1 MKQIEPEHWEIDEH
15 GRKFRRV
22 GRAAIEY
29 APTITTSYGEFEV
42 GNAPP
47 VQKITEDNRPK
58 PGDCPLLSKCTQ
70 KCARYGEHGC
80 GLVTGEAPSIGGR
93 CPFGSKQTPFMCSE
107 KCALWNLCNRK
118 ENKND

>member
-1 MKQIEPEHWEIDEH
+1 MSNYEPGPWELDEQ
-15 GRKFRRV
+15 GRRFRHI
-22 GRAAIEY
+22 GPGCIEY
-29 APTITTSYGEFEV
+29 PMTVVTSYGEFEA
-42 GNAPP
+42 GNVPTP
-47 VQKITEDNRPK
+47 KIRTEEKPK
-58 PGDCPLLSKCTQ
+58 TWGNCPFNSKCTQ